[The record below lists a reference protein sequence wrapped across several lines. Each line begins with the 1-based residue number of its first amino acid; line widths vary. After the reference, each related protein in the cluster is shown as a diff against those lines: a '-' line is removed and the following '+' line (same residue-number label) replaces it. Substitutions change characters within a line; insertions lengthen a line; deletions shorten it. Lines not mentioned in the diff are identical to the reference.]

1 MFFAILTFLQF
12 LIYTPIYSEFDIY
25 LINFRKKTTTY
36 VSNKNDVVINIVFS
50 YIFSLTFFSDFTPVT
65 TFGLLKSISPN
76 VESKV
81 QQMTRL
87 VEPQT
92 EEVEAGLEVEAVE
105 ARRPPLIM
113 ILAHFK

>member
-1 MFFAILTFLQF
+1 MYLFFLLF
-12 LIYTPIYSEFDIY
+12 
-25 LINFRKKTTTY
+25 
-36 VSNKNDVVINIVFS
+36 V
-50 YIFSLTFFSDFTPVT
+50 SDFTPVT
-65 TFGLLKSISPN
+65 TFGLLKLISPN

-92 EEVEAGLEVEAVE
+92 EAEAGLEVEDVE